1 VNGTERSASFH
12 GVPNDVRLNGSPGQ
26 RHADVLQFQLREI
39 GLFQI
44 LPYLPGQAAAIKH
57 EFPRR
62 VADLLPEQLPAGR
75 VRGHVLQE
83 IENASL
89 GVEHSSVP

>member
-1 VNGTERSASFH
+1 MSSTKRSPSFH
-12 GVPNDVRLNGSPGQ
+12 GVPDDVRLNGSPGQ
-26 RHADVLQFQLREI
+26 RHADVLQFQLREV

-44 LPYLPGQAAAIKH
+44 LPYLPGQAAAVKH

-62 VADLLPEQLPAGR
+62 VANLLPEQLPAGR
-75 VRGHVLQE
+75 AGGHVLQE

-89 GVEHSSVP
+89 GVGHGSVP

>member
-1 VNGTERSASFH
+1 MNGTERSASFH

-26 RHADVLQFQLREI
+26 RHADVLQFQLREV

-44 LPYLPGQAAAIKH
+44 LPYLPGQAAAVKH

-75 VRGHVLQE
+75 VCGHVLQE

-89 GVEHSSVP
+89 GG